1 MLGGTARRF
10 ERGKREAGGAADDS
24 GCRLPPRRA
33 RSRDLQDGARMGRRE
48 YNFRSVRPERPD
60 DRGASAG
67 AIFAELQAGRRRE
80 EGFHRLFDLYYGRVF
95 RFFAKR
101 GLPAE
106 DCRDLAQDTFIGI
119 YRGIDAFRGEAELD
133 AWIFKIAAN
142 LYRKRLRWGAAE
154 KRAGTVVALD
164 SEAVLPGAAILGK
177 EPAAI
182 PVEGNTADGRLLD
195 RERSRLL
202 RAAVQTLPDQMRNC
216 LILRVYHDLKYR
228 EIAAAMRISIE
239 TVKAHLFQARSRIK
253 ESLGD
258 YFQDPDL

>member
-1 MLGGTARRF
+1 MLDVMERRC
-10 ERGKREAGGAADDS
+10 ERAVPLWR
-24 GCRLPPRRA
+24 
-33 RSRDLQDGARMGRRE
+33 
-48 YNFRSVRPERPD
+48 YNQRSVRPENPG
-60 DRGASAG
+60 DREAVLV
-67 AIFAELQAGRRRE
+67 ELQAGSLRE

-119 YRGIDAFRGEAELD
+119 YRGIGSFRGEAELE

-154 KRAGTVVALD
+154 KRAGTAVSLD
-164 SEAVLPGAAILGK
+164 SSAVSPEAETLGDGPADIAAEGSSPDSRILG
-177 EPAAI
+177 
-182 PVEGNTADGRLLD
+182 

-216 LILRVYHDLKYR
+216 LVLRVYHDLKYR
-228 EIAAAMRISIE
+228 EIAGALRISIE
-239 TVKAHLFQARSRIK
+239 TVKAHLFQARTRLK
-253 ESLGD
+253 EHLGD
-258 YFQDPDL
+258 QDL